1 MGRGNS
7 RISTAYQKAK
17 ASGQST
23 YRWEGS
29 KAKDGKNIQISWTK
43 ALENT
48 IKHFCTVAK
57 KVEKQAEQA
66 RLEASKNMI
75 KAGGSQTIAV
85 TGTMSFGEVLDALIS
100 SGIAAKTAE
109 GLASKLIS
117 FVGSAFGTFVGV
129 LGGTALL
136 WWFSPIE
143 AGESEE
149 QATAWQKEE
158 KKENNQHSDDVKDGE
173 YDDLP
178 DNAKEAYDKYD
189 KSGWKGAV
197 QGQTKGTKAG
207 KKYENKNNKLPS
219 IDENGNPITY
229 KEWDVNNKLPGSG
242 RDAERFVTGSD
253 GSVYYTDS
261 HYGEIDSPTGLP
273 PFLRIR

>member
-29 KAKDGKNIQISWTK
+29 KAKEGKNIQISWTK

-66 RLEASKNMI
+66 RLEASKKMI
-75 KAGGSQTIAV
+75 LTSGHTIAV
-85 TGTMSFGEVLDALIS
+85 TGTMSFGAVLDSLIS

-109 GLASKLIS
+109 GLVSKLIS

-129 LGGTALL
+129 LGGTAIL

-149 QATAWQKEE
+149 QATAWME
-158 KKENNQHSDDVKDGE
+158 K
-173 YDDLP
+173 
-178 DNAKEAYDKYD
+178 DKTAGD
-189 KSGWKGAV
+189 IISERK
-197 QGQTKGTKAG
+197 KAG
-207 KKYENKNNKLPS
+207 INQEFPA
-219 IDENGNPITY
+219 
-229 KEWDVNNKLPGSG
+229 EW
-242 RDAERFVTGSD
+242 RDATMDEIEKAAKRGDRSARKAKKLLKDKRFD
-253 GSVYYTDS
+253 KKDN
-261 HYGEIDSPTGLP
+261 
-273 PFLRIR
+273 RK

>member
-1 MGRGNS
+1 MVIKVIIVGKFGR
-7 RISTAYQKAK
+7 YHQKAK

-29 KAKDGKNIQISWTK
+29 KAKEGKNIQISWTK

-85 TGTMSFGEVLDALIS
+85 TGTMSFGAVLDALIS
-100 SGIAAKTAE
+100 SGMSAGAAE

-117 FVGSAFGTFVGV
+117 LAAEAAGPIAVV
-129 LGGTALL
+129 LGETAIL
-136 WWFSPIE
+136 WWLLPME

-158 KKENNQHSDDVKDGE
+158 QKKSNGRKDPE
-173 YDDLP
+173 EKPKNPQKVD
-178 DNAKEAYDKYD
+178 DKYL
-189 KSGWKGAV
+189 KKKGIEAHEV
-197 QGQTKGTKAG
+197 KQDYFG
-207 KKYENKNNKLPS
+207 KKAEIAKYDIYVDKATGRLWIYLKK
-219 IDENGNPITY
+219 GRGTPIPT
-229 KEWDVNNKLPGSG
+229 D
-242 RDAERFVTGSD
+242 
-253 GSVYYTDS
+253 YY
-261 HYGEIDSPTGLP
+261 IK
-273 PFLRIR
+273 

>member
-29 KAKDGKNIQISWTK
+29 KAKEGKNIQISWTK

-85 TGTMSFGEVLDALIS
+85 TGTMSFGAVLDALIS
-100 SGIAAKTAE
+100 SGMSAGAAE

-117 FVGSAFGTFVGV
+117 LAAEAAGPIAVV
-129 LGGTALL
+129 LGGTAIL
-136 WWFSPIE
+136 WWLLPME

-149 QATAWQKEE
+149 QATAWMAKEDQKKNDEKESSEE
-158 KKENNQHSDDVKDGE
+158 KPKNPQRVD
-173 YDDLP
+173 
-178 DNAKEAYDKYD
+178 DKYL
-189 KSGWKGAV
+189 KKKGISGHKV
-197 QGQTKGTKAG
+197 KKEYFG
-207 KKYENKNNKLPS
+207 KKADIAKYDIYVDKATGRLWIYLKH
-219 IDENGNPITY
+219 GRGVPIPT
-229 KEWDVNNKLPGSG
+229 D
-242 RDAERFVTGSD
+242 
-253 GSVYYTDS
+253 YY
-261 HYGEIDSPTGLP
+261 IK
-273 PFLRIR
+273 

>member
-29 KAKDGKNIQISWTK
+29 KAKEGKNIQISWTK

-85 TGTMSFGEVLDALIS
+85 TGTMSFGAVLDALIS
-100 SGIAAKTAE
+100 SGMSAGAAE

-117 FVGSAFGTFVGV
+117 LAAEAAGPIAVV
-129 LGGTALL
+129 LGGTAIL
-136 WWFSPIE
+136 WWLLPME

-149 QATAWQKEE
+149 QATAWMAKEGNSVDSETGREYKKKKQVKGKQKDDIPERFRGE
-158 KKENNQHSDDVKDGE
+158 KPYKGESGKEAAKRVLEKYGE
-173 YDDLP
+173 YNP
-178 DNAKEAYDKYD
+178 
-189 KSGWKGAV
+189 
-197 QGQTKGTKAG
+197 
-207 KKYENKNNKLPS
+207 KKNRAWF
-219 IDENGNPITY
+219 G
-229 KEWDVNNKLPGSG
+229 
-242 RDAERFVTGSD
+242 F
-253 GSVYYTDS
+253 
-261 HYGEIDSPTGLP
+261 
-273 PFLRIR
+273 

>member
-29 KAKDGKNIQISWTK
+29 KAKEGKNIQISWTK

-117 FVGSAFGTFVGV
+117 LAGSAFGTFVGV
-129 LGGTALL
+129 LGGTAIL

-149 QATAWQKEE
+149 QATAWME
-158 KKENNQHSDDVKDGE
+158 K
-173 YDDLP
+173 
-178 DNAKEAYDKYD
+178 DKTAGD
-189 KSGWKGAV
+189 IISERK
-197 QGQTKGTKAG
+197 KAG
-207 KKYENKNNKLPS
+207 INQEFPA
-219 IDENGNPITY
+219 
-229 KEWDVNNKLPGSG
+229 EW
-242 RDAERFVTGSD
+242 RDATMDEIEKAAKRGDRSARKAKKLLKDKRFD
-253 GSVYYTDS
+253 KKDN
-261 HYGEIDSPTGLP
+261 
-273 PFLRIR
+273 RK